1 MVSRPAK
8 RETDMNNNFE
18 LSIDEL
24 NTVVG
29 GKDKGASGGLDAAKK
44 MDISSLLKELDKA
57 LEMLRH
63 I

>member
-1 MVSRPAK
+1 
-8 RETDMNNNFE
+8 MNNNFE